1 MIDKANT
8 KFLVPVDFTEV
19 ARTAIAHAADLAKSI
34 QGELFLLHIVADKD
48 DVEGAKSKLDTEIQ
62 WANGKYPSIKMTPIV
77 RVGNIFDDIGDVASE
92 NGVSI
97 IIMGT
102 HGASGWQKVTGS
114 FAMKVITNSK
124 VPFIVTQKGTTKESG
139 YDKILVPLDLHN
151 ETKQKLEIVADMAKY
166 FQSEVHLVTPKETD
180 EFLRNKL
187 NGNIA
192 WAKKYLAER
201 GIKSTT
207 QIADKSGSF
216 VDQLLA
222 IADEIDADLI
232 TIMNLQRNS
241 LMGIL
246 GPKYEQEIITNKS
259 QIPVLC
265 VNPKE
270 MSIAGGSVFG
280 NSI

>member
-1 MIDKANT
+1 
-8 KFLVPVDFTEV
+8 
-19 ARTAIAHAADLAKSI
+19 
-34 QGELFLLHIVADKD
+34 
-48 DVEGAKSKLDTEIQ
+48 
-62 WANGKYPSIKMTPIV
+62 
-77 RVGNIFDDIGDVASE
+77 
-92 NGVSI
+92 
-97 IIMGT
+97 
-102 HGASGWQKVTGS
+102 
-114 FAMKVITNSK
+114 MKVITNSK

-166 FQSEVHLVTPKETD
+166 FNSEVHLVTPKEND

-192 WAKKYLAER
+192 WAKRYLAEN

-207 QIADKSGSF
+207 EIADKSGSF

-222 IADEIDADLI
+222 IANEIDADLI

-246 GPKYEQEIITNKS
+246 GPSYEQGIITNKG

-270 MSIAGGSVFG
+270 MSIAGGSVF
-280 NSI
+280 SR

>member
-1 MIDKANT
+1 MINSTNA

-19 ARTAIAHAADLAKSI
+19 SRTAIIHALDLSKSI
-34 QGELFLLHIVADKD
+34 SGEVFFLHIVADKD
-48 DVEGAKSKLDTEIQ
+48 DVDGAKSKLDTEIH
-62 WANGKYPSIKMTPIV
+62 WAQAKYPSIKITPII
-77 RVGNIFDDIGDVASE
+77 RVGNIFEDIGDVASE
-92 NGVSI
+92 NEVSI
-97 IIMGT
+97 IVMGT

-114 FAMKVITNSK
+114 HAMKVITNSK

-139 YDKILVPLDLHN
+139 YDTILVPLDLHN

-166 FQSEVHLVTPKETD
+166 FNSEVHLVTPKETD

-192 WAKKYLAER
+192 WAKRYLAEN

-207 QIADKSGSF
+207 EIADGSGAF
-216 VDQLLA
+216 VDQLLE
-222 IADEIDADLI
+222 IANKIDADLI

-246 GPKYEQEIITNKS
+246 GPKYEQEIITNKA

-270 MSIAGGSVFG
+270 MSVSGGSVF
-280 NSI
+280 SR